1 MSTTGPANLET
12 MHTLHRLLAVAIKRT
27 LKADSPTADTLKAAS
42 RFIVDYGMD
51 IPMTPAELRVV
62 RRIRRGLL
70 EKLHEAVAA
79 PGARPSASML
89 AVALAVG
96 VALDREAEQVPVMR
110 TPMAAAGLPFGL
122 S

>member
-1 MSTTGPANLET
+1 MSTGPANLKT
-12 MHTLHRLLAVAIKRT
+12 MHELHRLLAKALARS
-27 LKADSPTADTLKAAS
+27 LKAEAPTADTLKAAS
-42 RFIVDYGMD
+42 RFIVDYGMG
-51 IPMTPAELRVV
+51 IPMTPAELRQV

-89 AVALAVG
+89 AVAHAVG
-96 VALDREAEQVPVMR
+96 VTMARDAEQAPVMR
-110 TPMAAAGLPFGL
+110 TPMAAADLPFGL